1 MKKIVFACD
10 HAGVDLKNALIEL
23 AEAKGF
29 SVEDLGPY
37 SNDRVDYPDYGF
49 KLANTVADGNADLGV
64 LICGTGVGMS
74 IVANKVKGVRA
85 CVCSEPFSAQ
95 MSREHNN
102 ANVLCL
108 GARVVGEDLAKL
120 IVSTWLDAEF
130 QGGRHET
137 RVNKIES

>member
-1 MKKIVFACD
+1 MKRLLFACD
-10 HAGVDLKNALIEL
+10 HAGVELKNSLIEL
-23 AEAKGF
+23 AKNLGF
-29 SVEDLGPY
+29 LVEDLGPY

-49 KLANTVADGNADLGV
+49 KLSNTIAEGSADLGV

-74 IVANKVKGVRA
+74 IVANKVKGIRA

-108 GARVVGEDLAKL
+108 GARVVGEDLAKMIL
-120 IVSTWLDAEF
+120 SAWLTADF
-130 QGGRHET
+130 QGGRHAE

>member
-1 MKKIVFACD
+1 MKRLVFACD
-10 HAGVDLKNALIEL
+10 HAGVDLKNTLIDL
-23 AEAKGF
+23 SKSLGF
-29 SVEDLGPY
+29 SVEDLGTY
-37 SNDRVDYPDYGF
+37 SSDRVDYPDYGF
-49 KLANTVADGNADLGV
+49 KLANTIADGDADLGI

-74 IVANKVKGVRA
+74 IVANKVKGIRA

-102 ANVLCL
+102 ANVLCI

-120 IVSTWLDAEF
+120 IVSTWLEAEF

-137 RVNKIES
+137 RVNKIEA